1 MSSSTALREIST
13 VARPLIEQWLD
24 VSEQMAA
31 LREVATAK
39 GLDWSQL
46 KALLKAQI
54 QDERDDSGEG
64 KRVARVV
71 EKAEFACAYADML
84 GFVNENIYSAQSEL
98 DAPEEVRRTGSS
110 GSAVG
115 NDGGLITSHD
125 RREANESPVT
135 PIPLASAVSSPAA
148 ATSPSRSSPRDGD
161 TNHEAAQ

>member
-84 GFVNENIYSAQSEL
+84 GFVNENNFSDQSPL
-98 DAPEEVRRTGSS
+98 PAPLSSPDAMAKAPESPLLPLS
-110 GSAVG
+110 GA
-115 NDGGLITSHD
+115 
-125 RREANESPVT
+125 
-135 PIPLASAVSSPAA
+135 PL
-148 ATSPSRSSPRDGD
+148 
-161 TNHEAAQ
+161 HEAMA

>member
-84 GFVNENIYSAQSEL
+84 GFVNENNFSAHSPLPAQLSSPGARMAK
-98 DAPEEVRRTGSS
+98 APESPLLPLS
-110 GSAVG
+110 GA
-115 NDGGLITSHD
+115 
-125 RREANESPVT
+125 
-135 PIPLASAVSSPAA
+135 PL
-148 ATSPSRSSPRDGD
+148 
-161 TNHEAAQ
+161 HEAMA